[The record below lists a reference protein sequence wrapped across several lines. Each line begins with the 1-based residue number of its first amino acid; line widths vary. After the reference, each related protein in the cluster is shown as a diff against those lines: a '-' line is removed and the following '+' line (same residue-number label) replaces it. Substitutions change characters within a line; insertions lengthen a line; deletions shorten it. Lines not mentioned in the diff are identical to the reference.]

1 MNRNMSKY
9 APFGWYLALI
19 AAIGAVGYFIV
30 KQTFDLPLQIM
41 LGVIVLG
48 IALAIIF
55 DPQKIKD
62 WLVGRQAKYSSNAL
76 VLVIAVLGIVVII
89 NYIVNQNSPSWD
101 LTEDNANTLAPELS
115 DALQSLNQPLR
126 AEAYFTQRYPS
137 GTAEQLLDNMV
148 KAGKGQFSY
157 EFIDP
162 EADPIRA
169 QNAQVTRDGTIVFKL
184 DDRSEQLTYVS
195 EQEFLSAIIRL
206 TNPGERIIYFLTGH
220 GEYDPTGESDLTY
233 SQFNQTLASKNYTVQ
248 KLNLIS
254 LAAVPEN
261 ASAVVIAGPQQPL
274 LESEIEAIKTYLS
287 GGGSLVVFSEPY
299 AVTGIDYDQDLLSS
313 YLEHDWSILLGNDV
327 IIDPNGN
334 PPLVAIADSYSDH
347 PITQKLSGYVTI
359 FPTAHSVSSSVMP
372 DSVSATIL
380 ILTSNLAW
388 GETDIASIEA
398 GNPSFAEG
406 ADLIGPVPVAIASTN
421 TATGARVVV
430 VGDANFADDNQF
442 TAYGNGDLA
451 INIIDWVAEQEN
463 LISITPRAQTT
474 RVLLPPGQLG
484 LGLLLLGS
492 VFVLPG
498 LVIVGGVTTWL
509 QRKRKG

>member
-1 MNRNMSKY
+1 
-9 APFGWYLALI
+9 
-19 AAIGAVGYFIV
+19 
-30 KQTFDLPLQIM
+30 
-41 LGVIVLG
+41 
-48 IALAIIF
+48 
-55 DPQKIKD
+55 
-62 WLVGRQAKYSSNAL
+62 
-76 VLVIAVLGIVVII
+76 
-89 NYIVNQNSPSWD
+89 
-101 LTEDNANTLAPELS
+101 
-115 DALQSLNQPLR
+115 
-126 AEAYFTQRYPS
+126 
-137 GTAEQLLDNMV
+137 
-148 KAGKGQFSY
+148 
-157 EFIDP
+157 
-162 EADPIRA
+162 
-169 QNAQVTRDGTIVFKL
+169 
-184 DDRSEQLTYVS
+184 
-195 EQEFLSAIIRL
+195 
-206 TNPGERIIYFLTGH
+206 
-220 GEYDPTGESDLTY
+220 
-233 SQFNQTLASKNYTVQ
+233 
-248 KLNLIS
+248 
-254 LAAVPEN
+254 
-261 ASAVVIAGPQQPL
+261 
-274 LESEIEAIKTYLS
+274 
-287 GGGSLVVFSEPY
+287 
-299 AVTGIDYDQDLLSS
+299 
-313 YLEHDWSILLGNDV
+313 
-327 IIDPNGN
+327 
-334 PPLVAIADSYSDH
+334 
-347 PITQKLSGYVTI
+347 
-359 FPTAHSVSSSVMP
+359 MP